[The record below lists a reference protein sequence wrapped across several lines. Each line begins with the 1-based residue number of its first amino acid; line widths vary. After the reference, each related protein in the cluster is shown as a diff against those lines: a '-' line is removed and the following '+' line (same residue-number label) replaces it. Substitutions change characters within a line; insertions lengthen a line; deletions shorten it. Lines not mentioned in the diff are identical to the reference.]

1 MEAIRILHASKCQ
14 MYEAKQG
21 QTNSRPTV
29 VVFDIVLETTR
40 VTLGSIVSRNKIKIQ
55 KLNNKSVY
63 LCTETVEV
71 IHRL

>member
-1 MEAIRILHASKCQ
+1 MKNKAIVGVEAIRILHASKCQ

-40 VTLGSIVSRNKIKIQ
+40 VTLGSIVIRNKIKIQ
-55 KLNNKSVY
+55 KLNNTHYVLKQ
-63 LCTETVEV
+63 
-71 IHRL
+71 